1 MSMAW
6 ICYKKYGLFFFERV
20 HSMGFILFE
29 PYGQKIGYF
38 IFTRKNRAILEKFTG
53 KK

>member
-20 HSMGFILFE
+20 HSMGFILAKNGLSEYYLGFNY
-29 PYGQKIGYF
+29 PYCDTQIHM
-38 IFTRKNRAILEKFTG
+38 
-53 KK
+53 